1 MAEHTVSLEKKV
13 VRKKKSNKIYFIL
26 GGILLALVAFAF
38 VARKAGWVGGE
49 KPTEVI
55 FMKVKKSEIVE
66 RVSASG
72 KVQPVVEVKISPQ
85 VSGEV
90 IELLVNEG
98 DSVRGNVLLAKIK
111 PDFLKSA
118 LDRTSANLNTQ
129 RSQLEQVKARFEQS
143 KAQFIRAKADFE
155 RQKQLFEQKV
165 ISKADLDLATA
176 NFEAAKA
183 DLEAATKSIDASRF
197 SVQGA
202 EATVKE
208 ANENL
213 NFTSIYSPMGGTIS
227 KLGIEKGERVVG
239 TAQMAGTEM
248 MRIADLSKMEVRVD
262 VNENDIVRV
271 ASGDTAI
278 IEVDAYP
285 EKKFRGVVTLIGNSA
300 KQEVG
305 ASSDAIT
312 EFEVRILM
320 LSESY
325 KELVSPQRK
334 YPFRPGMTANVE
346 IITERKGGIIA
357 VPLAAVT
364 TRIPEQAKEGEKPA
378 GGNPNQT
385 VTTQEK
391 PKSSIKEQPKEVV
404 FVHNNGV
411 VKMVEVK
418 TGISDFDN
426 IEILS
431 GLKDGD
437 EIISGPFFAVSKK
450 LKDGEKVVKMKE
462 GKDKPNDAKP
472 E

>member
-1 MAEHTVSLEKKV
+1 MAEVSLEKSKIT
-13 VRKKKSNKIYFIL
+13 RKKKSNKTYYII
-26 GGILLALVAFAF
+26 GGVFVALVIFALI
-38 VARKAGWVGGE
+38 ARKAGWVGGE
-49 KPTEVI
+49 KPTEVL
-55 FMKVKKSEIVE
+55 FTQVKKSEIVE
-66 RVSASG
+66 KVSASG
-72 KVQPVVEVKISPQ
+72 KVQPVLEVKISPQ

-98 DSVRGNVLLAKIK
+98 DSVQANVLLAKIK

-143 KAQFIRAKADFE
+143 KAQFIRAKADFA
-155 RQKQLFEQKV
+155 RQKQLYEQKV

-176 NFEAAKA
+176 NFGAAEA
-183 DLEAATKSIDASRF
+183 DLEAATKNIDASRY

-213 NFTSIYSPMGGTIS
+213 NFTSIYSPMGGTVS

-248 MRIADLSKMEVRVD
+248 MRIADLSRMEVRVD

-271 ASGDTAI
+271 SSGDTAI

-285 EKKFRGVVTLIGNSA
+285 EKKFKGIVTLIGNSA

-305 ASSDAIT
+305 ASADAIT

-320 LSESY
+320 LSDSY
-325 KELVSPQRK
+325 KELVNPNRK

-346 IITERKGGIIA
+346 ILTERKSGIIS
-357 VPLAAVT
+357 VPLASVT
-364 TRIPEQAKEGEKPA
+364 TRTGNESVEKEGEKNGQSNQPA
-378 GGNPNQT
+378 T
-385 VTTQEK
+385 VQDK
-391 PKSSIKEQPKEVV
+391 PKSTIKELPKEVV

-431 GLKDGD
+431 GLKEGD
-437 EIISGPFFAVSKK
+437 EIISGPFIAISKK
-450 LKDGEKVVKMKE
+450 LKDGDKVVKMPDS
-462 GKDKPNDAKP
+462 KDKPK

>member
-1 MAEHTVSLEKKV
+1 MAEISLKKIKV
-13 VRKKKSNKIYFIL
+13 PRKKKSNKTYYII
-26 GGILLALVAFAF
+26 GGVLIALVAFAF
-38 VARKAGWVGGE
+38 IARKVGWVGGE
-49 KPTEVI
+49 KPTEVL
-55 FMKVKKSEIVE
+55 FTKVKKSEIVE
-66 RVSASG
+66 KVSASG

-90 IELLVNEG
+90 IELSVNEG
-98 DSVRGNVLLAKIK
+98 DSVQSNILLAKIK

-143 KAQFIRAKADFE
+143 KAQFVRAKADFA
-155 RQKQLFEQKV
+155 RQKQLYEQKV

-176 NFEAAKA
+176 NFGAAEA
-183 DLEAATKSIDASRF
+183 DLEASTKSIDASRY

-213 NFTSIYSPMGGTIS
+213 NFTSIYSPMGGTVS
-227 KLGIEKGERVVG
+227 KLSIEKGERVVG

-271 ASGDTAI
+271 SSGDTAI

-285 EKKFRGVVTLIGNSA
+285 EKKFKGIVTLIGNSA
-300 KQEVG
+300 KQEAG
-305 ASSDAIT
+305 ASADAIT

-320 LSESY
+320 LSDSY
-325 KELVSPQRK
+325 KELVNPNRK

-346 IITERKGGIIA
+346 IITERKSGIIT

-364 TRIPEQAKEGEKPA
+364 TRTGNESAEKEGEK
-378 GGNPNQT
+378 NDKPNQPT
-385 VTTQEK
+385 TTQDK
-391 PKSSIKEQPKEVV
+391 PKSTIKELPKEVV

-411 VKMVEVK
+411 VKMVAVK

-431 GLKDGD
+431 GLKEGD

-450 LKDGEKVVKMKE
+450 LKDGEKVVKMPE
-462 GKDKPNDAKP
+462 GKDKPK

>member
-1 MAEHTVSLEKKV
+1 MAEIGLEKSKTLK
-13 VRKKKSNKIYFIL
+13 KKKSNKAYYII
-26 GGILLALVAFAF
+26 GGILVALVAFAF
-38 VARKAGWVGGE
+38 IARKAGWVGGE
-49 KPTEVI
+49 KPTEVL
-55 FMKVKKSEIVE
+55 FTKVKKGEIVE
-66 RVSASG
+66 KVSASG

-98 DSVRGNVLLAKIK
+98 DSVQFNVLLAKIK
-111 PDFLKSA
+111 PDFLRSA
-118 LDRTSANLNTQ
+118 LDRTSANLNSQ
-129 RSQLEQVKARFEQS
+129 RAQLEQVKARYEQS
-143 KAQFIRAKADFE
+143 KAQFIRAKADFA
-155 RQKQLFEQKV
+155 RQKQLFDQKV

-176 NFEAAKA
+176 NFGAAEA
-183 DLEAATKSIDASRF
+183 DLEAATKNIDASRYG
-197 SVQGA
+197 VQGA

-213 NFTSIYSPMGGTIS
+213 NFTSIYSPMGGTVS
-227 KLGIEKGERVVG
+227 KLDIEKGERVVG

-248 MRIADLSKMEVRVD
+248 MRIADLSRMEVRVD

-271 ASGDTAI
+271 SAGDTAI

-285 EKKFRGVVTLIGNSA
+285 EKKFKGIVTLIGNSA
-300 KQEVG
+300 KQEAG
-305 ASSDAIT
+305 ASADAIT

-320 LSESY
+320 LSDSY
-325 KELVSPQRK
+325 KELVSPNRK

-346 IITERKGGIIA
+346 IITERKSGIIS

-364 TRIPEQAKEGEKPA
+364 TRTGNEPEKVDEKSG
-378 GGNPNQT
+378 GGNSNQPT
-385 VTTQEK
+385 TTQEK
-391 PKSSIKEQPKEVV
+391 PKSAIKELPKEVI
-404 FVHNNGV
+404 FVNNNGV

-431 GLKDGD
+431 GLKEGD

-450 LKDGEKVVKMKE
+450 LKDGEKVVKMPE
-462 GKDKPNDAKP
+462 GKDKPKDEKSN
-472 E
+472 